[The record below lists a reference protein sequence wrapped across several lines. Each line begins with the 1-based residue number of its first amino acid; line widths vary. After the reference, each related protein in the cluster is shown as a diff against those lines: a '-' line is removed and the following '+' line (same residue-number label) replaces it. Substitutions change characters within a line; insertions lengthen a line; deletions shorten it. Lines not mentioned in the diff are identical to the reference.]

1 MRTPIKYTALIA
13 LYSALLAGCSSAPV
27 EESTEIGD
35 ASVQA
40 AEANASG
47 VETAELDTQADTVF
61 YFDFDKALLKAESR
75 AALLEHATALK
86 SNSRNVRL
94 EGHADERGTREYN
107 MALGERRA
115 IAVKEFL
122 VFQGVAANRIEVI
135 SYGEERAA
143 SYGSNDRAWSLNRR
157 VELK

>member
-27 EESTEIGD
+27 ESTEIGD

-75 AALLEHATALK
+75 ASSHCGQRIFGI
-86 SNSRNVRL
+86 SRCCR
-94 EGHADERGTREYN
+94 
-107 MALGERRA
+107 
-115 IAVKEFL
+115 
-122 VFQGVAANRIEVI
+122 
-135 SYGEERAA
+135 
-143 SYGSNDRAWSLNRR
+143 
-157 VELK
+157 